1 MKTKTIQIHTIQKV
15 LCQVIDPEIGCNVVD
30 LGLIYDIALSENK
43 VTVTMT
49 LTTPGCPMQESMA
62 EGVRSALLSLDEI
75 EEAVVQVVWD
85 PPWNPQMMT
94 AMGRSL
100 AGITLG

>member
-1 MKTKTIQIHTIQKV
+1 MKTAQINAIQNV
-15 LCQVIDPEIGCNVVD
+15 LCQVIDPEIGCSVVD
-30 LGLIYDIALSENK
+30 LGLIYDIAISKSK

-62 EGVRSALLSLDEI
+62 EGVRSALLSLDHI

-85 PPWNPQMMT
+85 PPWNPQMMSPL
-94 AMGRSL
+94 GRRH
-100 AGITLG
+100 AGISIG